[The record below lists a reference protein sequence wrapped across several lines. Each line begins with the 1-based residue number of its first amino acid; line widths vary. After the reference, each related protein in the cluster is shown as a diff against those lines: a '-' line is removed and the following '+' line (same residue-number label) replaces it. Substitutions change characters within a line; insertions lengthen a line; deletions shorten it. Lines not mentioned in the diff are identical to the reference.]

1 MVHDALFVAL
11 GRVSVP
17 VAPSTRHL
25 NILSITMG
33 LVNYGAHMCV
43 RVSTLVDVCVRAACL
58 TGVWGLC
65 REDETRG
72 IQGNVTLGSANLTT
86 AGWTQQI
93 ALEGERKAWF
103 DPAHMSSAPWNASV
117 AGSIGRRMTWL
128 HVSLDTPSG
137 TNPVALDMGGMGK
150 VCAAVCGCVWLCVRL
165 CVAVCG
171 CVWLC
176 VAVCGCVWLCVAVC
190 GCVCSI
196 DAMSA
201 SRAMCG

>member
-190 GCVCSI
+190 GCV
-196 DAMSA
+196 
-201 SRAMCG
+201 